1 MFNVVDQWRVV
12 VKTYETREDAE
23 SYISRNEKLHLEEAE

>member
-1 MFNVVDQWRVV
+1 MFQVVDQWEVV
-12 VKTYETREDAE
+12 IKTYDTRDEAE

>member
-1 MFNVVDQWRVV
+1 MFQVIDQWGVV
-12 VKTYETREDAE
+12 IKTYDTREEAE